1 MALQAN
7 VPGDVQ
13 RVSGTVRT
21 HKGGLE
27 INEVEQDNMGTQEQ
41 YKDKSNEELLQ
52 LYKETGSL
60 EIKQE
65 IVMRYIYLVKS
76 IALQMRDIYLSF
88 SQVDDIISEGVIAIM
103 SAIDKFDVEKNVKF
117 ETFISKRIKGMII
130 DLARKQDWVPRST
143 RKNTRDIEDAVT
155 TLYNKL
161 GYYPSIQEVTEYLNI
176 TPEKYQDTMRKAS
189 LFNILSLDMVLAEAQ
204 GNEIS
209 MKLPQVETNE
219 QPENQF
225 LKKEITEVLA
235 EGIKKLKENEQ
246 LVISL
251 YYIDDLNMRQ
261 IADVLQVSEP
271 RVSQIHSNA
280 IKKLRVH
287 MEKFL

>member
-1 MALQAN
+1 M
-7 VPGDVQ
+7 D
-13 RVSGTVRT
+13 
-21 HKGGLE
+21 
-27 INEVEQDNMGTQEQ
+27 TQEL
-41 YKDKSNEELLQ
+41 YTDKTNEELLK

-65 IVMRYIYLVKS
+65 IVMRYIYLVRS

-103 SAIDKFDVEKNVKF
+103 SAIDKFDMEKNVKF

-143 RKNTRDIEDAVT
+143 RKNTRDIEEAVT

-161 GYYPSIQEVTEYLNI
+161 GYYPSVREVTEYLNI
-176 TPEKYQDTMRKAS
+176 TTEKYQETMRKAT

-204 GNEIS
+204 GNEVG
-209 MKLPQVETNE
+209 MKLPQVELNE
-219 QPENQF
+219 LPENQL
-225 LKKEITEVLA
+225 LKKELSEILA
-235 EGIKKLKENEQ
+235 EGIKQLKENEQ

-251 YYIDDLNMRQ
+251 YYIDELNMRQ
-261 IADVLQVSEP
+261 IADVLEVSEP
-271 RVSQIHSNA
+271 RVSQIHANA
-280 IKKLRVH
+280 IRKLRKH
-287 MEKFL
+287 MEKFN

>member
-1 MALQAN
+1 M
-7 VPGDVQ
+7 
-13 RVSGTVRT
+13 
-21 HKGGLE
+21 E
-27 INEVEQDNMGTQEQ
+27 TQEQ
-41 YKDKSNEELLQ
+41 YKDKSNEELLK

-103 SAIDKFDVEKNVKF
+103 SAIDKFDMDKNVKF

-143 RKNTRDIEDAVT
+143 RKSTRDIEDAVM
-155 TLYNKL
+155 TLYNKF
-161 GYYPSIQEVTEYLNI
+161 GYYPSVQEVTEYLNI
-176 TPEKYQDTMRKAS
+176 TEEKYQETMRKAS

-209 MKLPQVETNE
+209 MKLPQVESIE

-225 LKKEITEVLA
+225 LKKELTEVLA

-251 YYIDDLNMRQ
+251 YYIDELNMRQ

-280 IKKLRVH
+280 IKKLRTY
-287 MEKFL
+287 MEKFV

>member
-1 MALQAN
+1 M
-7 VPGDVQ
+7 
-13 RVSGTVRT
+13 
-21 HKGGLE
+21 E
-27 INEVEQDNMGTQEQ
+27 TQER
-41 YKDKSNEELLQ
+41 YKEKTNEELLK

-103 SAIDKFDVEKNVKF
+103 SSIDKFDVDKNVKF

-143 RKNTRDIEDAVT
+143 RDIEEAVT
-155 TLYNKL
+155 TLYNKH
-161 GYYPSIQEVTEYLNI
+161 GYYPSVQEVTEYLNI
-176 TPEKYQDTMRKAS
+176 TPEKYQETMRKAA

-204 GNEIS
+204 GNEVGVS
-209 MKLPQVETNE
+209 LPQGEKNE
-219 QPENQF
+219 QPESKY
-225 LKKEITEVLA
+225 LKKELTEVLA
-235 EGIKKLKENEQ
+235 EGVGLLKENEQ

-251 YYIDDLNMRQ
+251 YYIDELNMRQ
-261 IADVLQVSEP
+261 IADVLSVSEP
-271 RVSQIHSNA
+271 RVSQIHTNA
-280 IKKLRVH
+280 IKKLRKH
-287 MEKFL
+287 MERFNEEKES

>member
-1 MALQAN
+1 M
-7 VPGDVQ
+7 
-13 RVSGTVRT
+13 
-21 HKGGLE
+21 E
-27 INEVEQDNMGTQEQ
+27 TQER
-41 YKDKSNEELLQ
+41 YKDKTNEELLK

-103 SAIDKFDVEKNVKF
+103 SSIDKFDIDKNVKF

-143 RKNTRDIEDAVT
+143 RKSTRDIEEAVT

-161 GYYPSIQEVTEYLNI
+161 GYYPSVQEVTGYLNI
-176 TPEKYQDTMRKAS
+176 TLEKYQETMRKAS

-204 GNEIS
+204 GNEAGVS
-209 MKLPQVETNE
+209 LPQGEKNE
-219 QPENQF
+219 QPESKY
-225 LKKEITEVLA
+225 LKRELTEVLA
-235 EGIKKLKENEQ
+235 EGVGTLKENEQ

-251 YYIDDLNMRQ
+251 YYIDELNMRQ
-261 IADVLQVSEP
+261 IADVLNVSEP
-271 RVSQIHSNA
+271 RVSQIHTNA
-280 IKKLRVH
+280 IKKLRKH
-287 MEKFL
+287 MERFNEEKES

>member
-1 MALQAN
+1 M
-7 VPGDVQ
+7 
-13 RVSGTVRT
+13 S
-21 HKGGLE
+21 
-27 INEVEQDNMGTQEQ
+27 TQEL
-41 YKDKSNEELLQ
+41 YNEKSNEELLK

-88 SQVDDIISEGVIAIM
+88 VQVDDIVNEGVIAIM
-103 SAIDKFDVEKNVKF
+103 SAIDKFDVDKNVKF
-117 ETFISKRIKGMII
+117 ETYISKRIKGMII

-143 RKNTRDIEDAVT
+143 RKNTRDIEEAIT

-161 GYYPSIQEVTEYLNI
+161 GYYPSVQEVTGYLDI
-176 TPEKYQDTMRKAS
+176 TPEKYHETMRKAA

-204 GNEIS
+204 GNEVGA
-209 MKLPQVETNE
+209 KLSQHDVHE
-219 QPENQF
+219 QPEAQL
-225 LKKEITEVLA
+225 LKKELTEILA
-235 EGIKKLKENEQ
+235 EGIHALKENEQ

-251 YYIDDLNMRQ
+251 YYIEELNMRQ

-271 RVSQIHSNA
+271 RVSQIHANA
-280 IKKLRVH
+280 IKKLRKH
-287 MEKFL
+287 MEKFNEERERKNVSGVL

>member
-1 MALQAN
+1 M
-7 VPGDVQ
+7 
-13 RVSGTVRT
+13 
-21 HKGGLE
+21 E
-27 INEVEQDNMGTQEQ
+27 TQEQ

-60 EIKQE
+60 EVKQE

-103 SAIDKFDVEKNVKF
+103 SAIDKFDMDKNVKF

-130 DLARKQDWVPRST
+130 DLARKHDSVPRST
-143 RKNTRDIEDAVT
+143 RKNTRDIEEAVM

-225 LKKEITEVLA
+225 LKKELTEVLA

-287 MEKFL
+287 MEKFI

>member
-7 VPGDVQ
+7 VPDDVQ

>member
-7 VPGDVQ
+7 VPDDVQ

-41 YKDKSNEELLQ
+41 YKDQSNEELLQ

>member
-1 MALQAN
+1 MN
-7 VPGDVQ
+7 
-13 RVSGTVRT
+13 
-21 HKGGLE
+21 
-27 INEVEQDNMGTQEQ
+27 TQER
-41 YKDKSNEELLQ
+41 YKDKTNEELLK

-60 EIKQE
+60 EVKQE

-76 IALQMRDIYLSF
+76 IALQMRDIYMSF

-103 SAIDKFDVEKNVKF
+103 SSIDKFDMDKNVKF

-143 RKNTRDIEDAVT
+143 RKSTRDIEEAVT

-225 LKKEITEVLA
+225 LKKELTEVLA

-287 MEKFL
+287 MEKFI

>member
-1 MALQAN
+1 
-7 VPGDVQ
+7 
-13 RVSGTVRT
+13 
-21 HKGGLE
+21 
-27 INEVEQDNMGTQEQ
+27 MGTQKQ
-41 YKDKSNEELLQ
+41 YKDQSNEELLQ

-60 EIKQE
+60 EVKQE

-103 SAIDKFDVEKNVKF
+103 SAIDKFDVDKNVKF

-130 DLARKQDWVPRST
+130 DLARKQDWVTRST
-143 RKNTRDIEDAVT
+143 RKNTRDIEEAVT